1 MFATFY
7 IVLHKTSAQNI
18 TKILSTNAIP
28 KQGRPVDA
36 IIEIQLDHNHLPY
49 ISKITIVNRM
59 YIIKTSFNNLFSIF
73 TIYPLI
79 LSNVSRETYFSGN
92 I

>member
-1 MFATFY
+1 
-7 IVLHKTSAQNI
+7 
-18 TKILSTNAIP
+18 
-28 KQGRPVDA
+28 
-36 IIEIQLDHNHLPY
+36 
-49 ISKITIVNRM
+49 M

-79 LSNVSRETYFSGN
+79 LLNVSRETYFSGN